1 MKVILNDHVG
11 SPGFEEALKELANG
25 AHTLS
30 VAVSYMQV
38 SGWEIFHRHTRELNL
53 PAMRIVC
60 TDQLGVTQPAA
71 VERAIRSGVQI
82 RNFSGNVVYHPKVFL
97 AHDRNLKPTRF
108 LLGSANLSLSAFTK
122 SAEAGFLGTD
132 GASLVTLKNW
142 FDRMFATQTE
152 EFTASR
158 LGEMEIKWRRLAAER
173 TKNRLNIRRGTAI
186 PPGGLPLPIGPE
198 DLDALEDVFATIQ
211 LPVGL
216 LNMDYAG
223 NNIRNIAKMREVL
236 KKPAYATGKQKSELK
251 LLGFMQ
257 NGSLTALGAAAAAAT
272 SEAEVARLWCR
283 WLQQTANSD
292 LEGINSKLLVAKRVF
307 PQFWKLQPEVQ
318 NFFLANAR
326 NPSDRWTLQTIEL
339 LCNARDVVQELSLL
353 DMKSLSVLLNH
364 PARLPLS
371 VRNEIAD
378 YFDNK
383 GTRSWSEADRRT
395 VPEAWRAAVEMG

>member
-1 MKVILNDHVG
+1 MKIILNDHAG
-11 SPGFEEALKELANG
+11 SPGFSEALKELADG

-38 SGWEIFHRHTRELNL
+38 SGWEIFHRHTLGLNL

-71 VERAIRSGVQI
+71 VERAIKSGVQI
-82 RNFSGNVVYHPKVFL
+82 RNFCGNVVYHPKVFL

-108 LLGSANLSLSAFTK
+108 LLGSANLSSSAFMT
-122 SAEAGFLGTD
+122 STEAGLLGTD
-132 GASLVTLKNW
+132 AASLVTLRNW
-142 FDRMFATQTE
+142 FDQIFTTRTE
-152 EFTASR
+152 EFTPSR
-158 LGEMEIKWRRLAAER
+158 LREMEIKWRKAAAER
-173 TKNRLNIRRGTAI
+173 TKNRLDARRVLPA
-186 PPGGLPLPIGPE
+186 PPDGAPLPIGPE

-223 NNIRNIAKMREVL
+223 NNVRNIAKVREVM
-236 KKPAYATGKQKSELK
+236 KDPASASGKQQSELK

-257 NGSLTALGAAAAAAT
+257 NGRLTALGRAAAAAA
-272 SEAEVARLWCR
+272 SEGEVAWLWCR
-283 WLQQTANSD
+283 WLQRTADSV
-292 LEGINSKLLVAKRVF
+292 LEAINAKLLVAKRVF
-307 PQFWKLQPEVQ
+307 PQFWKLQPEVRD
-318 NFFLANAR
+318 FFLANAQS
-326 NPSDRWTLQTIEL
+326 PSDRRTLQTIEL

-353 DMKSLSVLLNH
+353 DMQSLSVLLNQ

-371 VRNEIAD
+371 VRSEIAD

-383 GTRSWSEADRRT
+383 GTRSWNEADRRT
-395 VPEAWRAAVEMG
+395 VPEAWRAAT

>member
-1 MKVILNDHVG
+1 
-11 SPGFEEALKELANG
+11 
-25 AHTLS
+25 
-30 VAVSYMQV
+30 MQV
-38 SGWEIFHRHTRELNL
+38 SGWEIFHRHIRGLDL

-71 VERAIRSGVQI
+71 VERAIKSGVQI
-82 RNFSGNVVYHPKVFL
+82 RNFSGNIVYHPKVFL

-108 LLGSANLSLSAFTK
+108 LLGSANLSSSAFTT
-122 SAEAGFLGTD
+122 SAEAGLLGTD

-142 FDRMFATQTE
+142 FDQLFTTRTE
-152 EFTASR
+152 EFTPSR
-158 LGEMEIKWRRLAAER
+158 LREMEIKWRKAAAER
-173 TKNRLNIRRGTAI
+173 AKNRLHTRRGLVA

-223 NNIRNIAKMREVL
+223 NNVRNIAKVREVM
-236 KKPAYATGKQKSELK
+236 KKPTSASGKQQSELK

-257 NGSLTALGAAAAAAT
+257 QGSLTSLGRAAAAGAT
-272 SEAEVARLWCR
+272 EGEVARLWCR
-283 WLQQTANSD
+283 WLQQTSDSD
-292 LEGINSKLLVAKRVF
+292 LAAINAKLLVAKRVF
-307 PQFWKLQPEVQ
+307 PQFWKLQPEVRDY
-318 NFFLANAR
+318 FLADAQ
-326 NPSDRWTLQTIEL
+326 NPSDRRTHQTIEL
-339 LCNARDVVQELSLL
+339 LCNARDVVQGLSLL
-353 DMKSLSVLLNH
+353 DMKSLSVLLNQ

-395 VPEAWRAAVEMG
+395 MPEAWRAAAAMR